1 MTTTDHFDVL
11 LLIARPAAGKSEI
24 IDYLKRTPVEERK
37 TRFHVSEFEEI
48 DDFPILWGWFEED
61 RILAEM
67 GYPRL
72 HSDDQEYFLN
82 QYQWDVLI
90 RLICLEYAKKL
101 RDNPD
106 YHAQYTTVVEFSRGV
121 EHGGYRSAFQH
132 LSPEMLER
140 MAILYVNVSWE
151 ESQRKDAA
159 RFNPNRPDSVLEH
172 GMTSKKLER
181 LYKEIDWEE
190 VSAENPE
197 YIDIQGVKVPYVV
210 FENEDDVTTGRGAAL
225 GVRLEEALQRLWT
238 LNEKYHP

>member
-1 MTTTDHFDVL
+1 MPENAFNIL

-24 IDYLKRTPVEERK
+24 IDYLKRTPVAERK
-37 TRFHVSEFEEI
+37 SRFHVGEFEEI

-72 HSDDQEYFLN
+72 HSDNQEYFLN

-90 RLICLEYAKKL
+90 RLICLAYAKKL
-101 RDNPD
+101 RDNPN
-106 YHAQYTTVVEFSRGV
+106 YHDQYTTIVEFSRGV

-132 LSPEMLER
+132 LSSEMLER

-159 RFNPNRPDSVLEH
+159 RFNPDRPDSVLEH

-197 YIDIQGVKVPYVV
+197 YINIQDVKVPYVV

-225 GVRLEEALQRLWT
+225 GERLETVLQRLWT
-238 LNEKYHP
+238 LNEKYRP

>member
-1 MTTTDHFDVL
+1 MTTSDRFDVL

-37 TRFHVSEFEEI
+37 SRFHVGEFEEI

-61 RILAEM
+61 RILAKM

-101 RDNPD
+101 RDNPH
-106 YHAQYTTVVEFSRGV
+106 YHEQYTTVVEFSRGA

-132 LSPEMLER
+132 LSAEMLER
-140 MAILYVNVSWE
+140 MAILYVNVSWG

-159 RFNPNRPDSVLEH
+159 RFNPDRPDSVLEH

-197 YIDIQGVKVPYVV
+197 YINIQGVKVPYVV
-210 FENEDDVTTGRGAAL
+210 FENEDDVTTGRGDALGNRLEAAL
-225 GVRLEEALQRLWT
+225 QHLWT
-238 LNEKYHP
+238 LSEK